1 MFDLVKGGA
10 RIFIIFLREGLTLN
24 PFNELVK
31 HLSANFV
38 VLEQPKA
45 CTCGTH
51 NDRSAFTNIQAI
63 SKSFF
68 KRWENGS
75 FDSRFI
81 HASLFQISKHALGGR
96 ADERYTLQVRALLHE
111 NF

>member
-31 HLSANFV
+31 YLSANFV

-51 NDRSAFTNIQAI
+51 NDRSAFSDIQAI
-63 SKSFF
+63 SKSIF
-68 KRWENGS
+68 
-75 FDSRFI
+75 
-81 HASLFQISKHALGGR
+81 
-96 ADERYTLQVRALLHE
+96 ERGEDGWLS
-111 NF
+111 